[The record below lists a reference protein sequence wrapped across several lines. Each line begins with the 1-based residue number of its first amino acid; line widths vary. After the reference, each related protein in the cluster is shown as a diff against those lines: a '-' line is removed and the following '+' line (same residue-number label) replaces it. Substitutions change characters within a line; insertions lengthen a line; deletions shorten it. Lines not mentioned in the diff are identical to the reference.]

1 MGDCK
6 VLFHT
11 VGPYWNGGSKN
22 EESQLTSVVQNCLK
36 EADSIGIQ
44 SIALPAVSTGQYK
57 YPTEKCAQTMLKA
70 TKSYIQSNE
79 SSSLN
84 LIRFVLFDQ
93 ATCNIFSTEGEKIF
107 N

>member
-1 MGDCK
+1 
-6 VLFHT
+6 
-11 VGPYWNGGSKN
+11 
-22 EESQLTSVVQNCLK
+22 
-36 EADSIGIQ
+36 
-44 SIALPAVSTGQYK
+44 
-57 YPTEKCAQTMLKA
+57 MLKA